1 MELIC
6 HLKIDEIYTQFLS
19 SLQKLTKVLQKS

>member
-1 MELIC
+1 MEIIC

-19 SLQKLTKVLQKS
+19 SLNCIKNLQKS